1 MDIFRQHEIFE
12 IEVLEKMNSIR
23 ALDSL
28 VFGGGTMLRLCHEL
42 NRYSVDLDFWFIKN
56 VAQQEY
62 FVKIQREFK
71 NDYEITDSQMKHHT
85 ILLELRSSLYPKR
98 LKIEIRREVKD
109 CDYQEK
115 IAFSKFSTRQVLLKA
130 HTLKQMMQNKI
141 AAFLDRGEIR
151 DCFDIEFLLRRGIAL
166 PANIGDVAIEFRN
179 KLLGFKE
186 MDFKV
191 KLGSIVESDTR
202 EYYATNRFSYLEEK
216 LTALLSNSH

>member
-12 IEVLEKMNSIR
+12 IEVLDKMNSIR
-23 ALDSL
+23 ALDPL

-56 VAQQEY
+56 VAQREY
-62 FVKIQREFK
+62 FEKIQREFK
-71 NDYEITDSQMKHHT
+71 DDYEITDSQMKHHT
-85 ILLELRSSLYPKR
+85 ILLELRSSLHPKR
-98 LKIEIRREVKD
+98 LKIEIRREVKG

-130 HTLKQMMQNKI
+130 HTLNQMMQNKI

-151 DCFDIEFLLRRGIAL
+151 DCFDIEFLLRRGVAL
-166 PANIGDVAIEFRN
+166 PVNISDVAIEFRH
-179 KLLGFKE
+179 KLFGFKE
-186 MDFKV
+186 MDYKV

>member
-12 IEVLEKMNSIR
+12 IEVLDKMNSIR
-23 ALDSL
+23 ALDPL

-62 FVKIQREFK
+62 FEKIQREFE
-71 NDYEITDSQMKHHT
+71 NDYEITDSQMKHPT
-85 ILLELRSSLYPKR
+85 ILLELRSSLHPKP

-109 CDYQEK
+109 CDYQNK

-130 HTLKQMMQNKI
+130 HTLNQMMQNKI
-141 AAFLDRGEIR
+141 EAFLDRGEIR

-166 PANIGDVAIEFRN
+166 PANIDDVAVELRH
-179 KLLGFKE
+179 KLFGSRL
-186 MDFKV
+186 DFKV

-202 EYYATNRFSYLEEK
+202 EYYDTNRFSYLEEK
-216 LTALLSNSH
+216 LTALLLNSH

>member
-1 MDIFRQHEIFE
+1 MDIFRQHEIYE
-12 IEVLEKMNSIR
+12 IEVLDKMNSIR
-23 ALDSL
+23 ALDPL

-56 VAQQEY
+56 VAQQEN
-62 FVKIQREFK
+62 FEKIQREFS

-85 ILLELRSSLYPKR
+85 ILLELRSALYPKR
-98 LKIEIRREVKD
+98 LKIEIRRELKD

-115 IAFSKFSTRQVLLKA
+115 IAFSKFSTRQVILKA
-130 HTLKQMMQNKI
+130 HTLSQMMQNKI

-151 DCFDIEFLLRRGIAL
+151 DCFDIEFLLRKGVAL
-166 PANIGDVAIEFRN
+166 PLNIADVAVEFRQ
-179 KLLGFKE
+179 KLFGFKE
-186 MDFKV
+186 IDFKV

-202 EYYATNRFSYLEEK
+202 DYYATNRFSYLEEK

>member
-12 IEVLEKMNSIR
+12 IEVLDKMNSIR
-23 ALDSL
+23 ALDPL

-62 FVKIQREFK
+62 FEKIQREFK

-85 ILLELRSSLYPKR
+85 ILLELRSSLHPKR

-130 HTLKQMMQNKI
+130 HTLNQMMQNKI

-151 DCFDIEFLLRRGIAL
+151 DCFDIEFLLRRGVAL
-166 PANIGDVAIEFRN
+166 PVNIADVAVEFQN

-202 EYYATNRFSYLEEK
+202 DYYATNRFSYLEEK
-216 LTALLSNSH
+216 LTALLSYSH